1 MKQKLQ
7 QLGQEA
13 MNLIKNPSLNDSAT
27 IARLGPIPA
36 KLQQMQMQ
44 IDEIEQEATRIENL
58 LKTLNPKEK
67 KAPATGAV
75 YQKVEILPRLNGRQ
89 EQKKIRIE
97 ITGSFFG
104 NSHESEIFC
113 EHMASDTLAK
123 FFARLYA
130 VKGVEVLERLSRFKV
145 NRRMLVS
152 KNPKSDYRY
161 WSGAVEKIYS
171 HQPIGNSGYFVLTHS
186 KTGEKVEFLRTVCRK
201 ILNLSDQMFK
211 VEEVEKNDWLKD
223 LLA

>member
-1 MKQKLQ
+1 MKQKLL
-7 QLGQEA
+7 QLGREA
-13 MNLIKNPSLNDSAT
+13 MKLIKNPLLNDSAT

-58 LKTLNPKEK
+58 LKTLNQNDRKTTTAENSNPQ
-67 KAPATGAV
+67 TLT
-75 YQKVEILPRLNGRQ
+75 QQSGRQ

-97 ITGSFFG
+97 IDGSFFG
-104 NSHESEIFC
+104 NSRKTEVFC
-113 EHMASDTLAK
+113 EHKASDTLAK
-123 FFARLYA
+123 FLARLSA
-130 VKGVEVLERLSRFKV
+130 IKGVEILEKLRGFKV

-152 KNPKSDYRY
+152 KNPNTDYRY
-161 WSGAVEKIYS
+161 WSGSSEKIYS

-186 KTGEKVEFLRTVCRK
+186 KTGEKVEFIRTLCRR

-211 VEEVEKNDWLKD
+211 VEEVGKNDWLKD
-223 LLA
+223 LLN